1 MLLDARCVDT
11 MQPMETSAVTLR
23 ELRYLVALADR
34 GHFGRAAA
42 DCNIS
47 QPTMST
53 QIMKLEEY
61 LGCTLIE
68 RNAKSI
74 SLTPMG
80 QEVVE
85 KARQIVA
92 QVDALLSSTRAPRGP
107 LVGPLN
113 LGVFP
118 TLAPY
123 FLPRFIPLIK
133 SSYPQ
138 LQLVVYEDLTER
150 LLERLRSY
158 QIDAA
163 LLALPLDS
171 DDFDE
176 APLFDEPFWFA
187 CPPQHRFAKL
197 KSISEADLHDEP
209 MLLLAD
215 GHCLRGQALAACGRQ
230 TANDGGLDD
239 FRAASLE
246 TICQL
251 VTAGFGCTL
260 LPALAARPPPGPEP
274 SFVIRPLQSA
284 NASRRVGLVWR
295 KGYPKA
301 EELLLLAKLVRDNPP
316 SGTRTVLAD
325 VKNVTRAASTGA
337 L

>member
-1 MLLDARCVDT
+1 M
-11 MQPMETSAVTLR
+11 TLR
-23 ELRYLVALADR
+23 ELRYFVALADR
-34 GHFGRAAA
+34 AHFGRAAA

-53 QIMKLEEY
+53 QIRKLEEY
-61 LGCTLIE
+61 LGCDLIE
-68 RNAKSI
+68 RNAKSFA
-74 SLTPMG
+74 LTPMG
-80 QEVVE
+80 QAVVE
-85 KARQIVA
+85 QARQIVA
-92 QVDALLSSTRAPRGP
+92 QVEALLSSTRAPRGP
-107 LVGPLN
+107 LEGPLN

-123 FLPRFIPLIK
+123 FLPQFIPLVK
-133 SSYPQ
+133 GRYPQ
-138 LQLVVYEDLTER
+138 LQLVVHEDLTQH
-150 LLERLRSY
+150 LLERLRNY

-176 APLFDEPFWFA
+176 AALFDEPFWFA
-187 CPPQHRFAKL
+187 CPPQHRLATAKH
-197 KSISEADLHDEP
+197 ISEADLHDES

-230 TANDGGLDD
+230 TAHEGDLDDD

-251 VTAGFGCTL
+251 VSAGFGCTL
-260 LPALAARPPPGPEP
+260 LPALAARTPRGQEP
-274 SFVIRPLQSA
+274 TFVVRPLQSP

-301 EELLLLAKLVRDNPP
+301 DELWSLANLIRDNPP
-316 SGTRTVLAD
+316 AGTRTVLMGA
-325 VKNVTRAASTGA
+325 KGAARVGTSGSQ
-337 L
+337 

>member
-1 MLLDARCVDT
+1 
-11 MQPMETSAVTLR
+11 
-23 ELRYLVALADR
+23 LVALADR
-34 GHFGRAAA
+34 AHFGRAAA

-53 QIMKLEEY
+53 QIRKLEEY

-80 QEVVE
+80 EDVVE
-85 KARQIVA
+85 RARQIVA
-92 QVDALLSSTRAPRGP
+92 QVDSLLTCTRASRGP

-123 FLPRFIPLIK
+123 FLPRFIPLVK
-133 SSYPQ
+133 AQYPQ
-138 LQLVVYEDLTER
+138 LHLVVNEDLTHH
-150 LLERLRSY
+150 LLERLRNH

-163 LLALPLDS
+163 LLALPVDS
-171 DDFDE
+171 DDLEE

-187 CPPQHRFAKL
+187 CPPGHPLARQKTV
-197 KSISEADLHDEP
+197 SEADLRDEA

-215 GHCLRGQALAACGRQ
+215 GHCLRGQALAACGRLS
-230 TANDGGLDD
+230 GGDDNLDD

-246 TICQL
+246 TICHL
-251 VTAGFGCTL
+251 VAAGFGCTL
-260 LPALAARPPPGPEP
+260 LPALAAQRSQGPDAG
-274 SFVIRPLQSA
+274 FVVRPLKSA
-284 NASRRVGLVWR
+284 KANRRVGLVWR

-301 EELLLLAKLVRDNPP
+301 DELAQLAALVRDNPP
-316 SGTRTVLAD
+316 TGTRTVLVNAKS
-325 VKNVTRAASTGA
+325 VVRSAANQR
-337 L
+337 LPQRLP

>member
-1 MLLDARCVDT
+1 MTSGARCAIAKAYHG
-11 MQPMETSAVTLR
+11 TSAMTLR

-47 QPTMST
+47 QPTLST

-85 KARQIVA
+85 KARLIVA
-92 QVDALLSSTRAPRGP
+92 QVDALLSSTRASRGP

-123 FLPRFIPLIK
+123 FLPRFIPLVK
-133 SSYPQ
+133 GSYPQ
-138 LQLVVYEDLTER
+138 LQLVVHEDLTQH
-150 LLERLRSY
+150 LLERLRNY

-163 LLALPLDS
+163 LLALPVDA
-171 DDFDE
+171 DDFEE

-187 CPPQHRFAKL
+187 CPPQHRLAKL
-197 KSISEADLHDEP
+197 KSISEADLYDEP

-230 TANDGGLDD
+230 TANDVGVDD

-251 VTAGFGCTL
+251 VSAGFGCTL
-260 LPALAARPPPGPEP
+260 LPALAARPPLGPEP

-295 KGYPKA
+295 RGYPKA
-301 EELLLLAKLVRDNPP
+301 EELVLLAELVRNNPP
-316 SGTRTVLAD
+316 NGTRTVLMDARGT
-325 VKNVTRAASTGA
+325 VRATSNRA

>member
-1 MLLDARCVDT
+1 M
-11 MQPMETSAVTLR
+11 TLR

-34 GHFGRAAA
+34 AHFGRAAA

-53 QIMKLEEY
+53 QIRKLEEY

-80 QEVVE
+80 QDVVE
-85 KARQIVA
+85 KARQILA
-92 QVDALLSSTRAPRGP
+92 QVDALESSTRTLRGP
-107 LVGPLN
+107 LTGPLN

-123 FLPRFIPLIK
+123 FLPRFIPLVK
-133 SSYPQ
+133 GSYPQ
-138 LQLVVYEDLTER
+138 LQLVIHEDLTQH
-150 LLERLRSY
+150 LLERLHSH

-163 LLALPLDS
+163 LLALPVDS
-171 DDFDE
+171 EEFME
-176 APLFDEPFWFA
+176 TPLFDEPFWFA
-187 CPPQHRFAKL
+187 CPPQHPLAKL

-215 GHCLRGQALAACGRQ
+215 GHCLRGHALAACGRQ
-230 TANDGGLDD
+230 SVNDEGLDD

-251 VTAGFGCTL
+251 ISAGFGCTL
-260 LPALAARPPPGPEP
+260 LPALAARPLQGPEP
-274 SFVIRPLQSA
+274 SFVVRPLQSA

-295 KGYPKA
+295 KGYPRSH
-301 EELLLLAKLVRDNPP
+301 ELSLLADLVRKNPP
-316 SGTRTVLAD
+316 SGTRTVLVD
-325 VKNVTRAASTGA
+325 VNSTSHAALGRS
-337 L
+337 LSS